1 MLDVL
6 LFGLSPL
13 HCCAAVASCAVLC
26 CYTEYGFLSDFAK
39 GFLVL
44 RTLLDEYNK

>member
-1 MLDVL
+1 MVRCV
-6 LFGLSPL
+6 
-13 HCCAAVASCAVLC
+13 CC
-26 CYTEYGFLSDFAK
+26 TEYGFLSDFAK